1 MNNETSKISEP
12 MAESPLLSAA
22 FSLISDFME
31 LELSKGV
38 QGDTDI
44 YYKIPYYHDSL
55 IASERQF
62 LFHISWDWF
71 MPVYK
76 KFSSLQGQPMPSF
89 MVRYRSISAWVE
101 RANIDEAFRS
111 LVNAIKWYNE
121 TWGVSAR

>member
-1 MNNETSKISEP
+1 MSKENLKISEP
-12 MAESPLLSAA
+12 MAENPLLSAA

-31 LELSKGV
+31 LELSKGI

-55 IASERQF
+55 IASKRQF
-62 LFHISWDWF
+62 LFHVSWDWF

-89 MVRYRSISAWVE
+89 MIHYRNISAWVE
-101 RANIDEAFRS
+101 RVNIEEAFRC
-111 LVNAIKWYNE
+111 LADAIKWYNDNA
-121 TWGVSAR
+121 GSDR